1 MNKLVSTFIISSFTA
16 AMGVS
21 VFAADDGGALYLDA
35 GRPVEQRVKDLMS
48 RMTLEEKV
56 GQMCQWVGL
65 EHMRTAS
72 QDLTVDE
79 LSNNTARGFYPGI
92 TEEDVRQMTID
103 GKVGSF
109 LHVLTVKEANQ
120 LQELAMKSRLKI
132 PLIIGIDAI
141 HGNAQVVG
149 TTAYPTSIGQASM
162 FDVGLVEEICRQTA
176 LEMRATGSQ
185 WTFNPNVEVAR
196 DPRWGRVGETFGE
209 DPYLVS
215 LLGVASV
222 RGYQGDGFGKA
233 ENVLACAKHFIGG
246 SQPINGTNGSP
257 TDISERTLRE
267 VFLPPFKATVD
278 AGVYSFMTAHN
289 ELNGVPCHAN
299 PWLMEDIL
307 RKEWGFDGFIVSDW
321 MDIEHIHDLHRTA
334 VDNKDAFYQSVD
346 AGMDMHMH
354 GPEFYERV
362 IELVKEGKLTEA
374 RIDESCRKILA
385 AKFRLGLFEKSFTDE
400 KAAKSVLF
408 NEKHQATA
416 LEAARKS
423 IVLLTND
430 GILPLDEAKYKN
442 VFVTGMNA
450 DNQTILGDWALTQPD
465 ENVIT
470 VLEGLKLVSPDTKF
484 SFADLGWNIGEM
496 DKNKVEQAAKQAAKA
511 DLAIVAVGEYSL
523 RTNWY
528 DKTCGEDCDRSDI
541 NLAGLQQELV
551 ESILATGV
559 PTVVVLVN
567 GRQLG
572 VEWIAGHANALV
584 EAWEPGSL
592 GGQAIAEILYGKVN
606 PSGKLPVTVPRHV
619 GQIQMIYNHK
629 PSMYFHP
636 YAIGESTPLFYFGYG
651 LSYTEYAYSD
661 LTVSSAQMSGDGSVE
676 VSVKVTNTGTT
687 DGEEIVQLYIR
698 DLYSSATRPVKELK
712 DFRRVPLRAGETKTV
727 SFILPAGKLAFYD
740 KKMDYT
746 VEPGDYE
753 IMVGAS
759 SRDEDLMKRIV
770 NVK

>member
-1 MNKLVSTFIISSFTA
+1 MNRIVSTFIISSFA
-16 AMGVS
+16 FVGMSFSAFGKDIYQDPS
-21 VFAADDGGALYLDA
+21 
-35 GRPVEQRVKDLMS
+35 RPVEERVSDLMS

-65 EHMRTAS
+65 EHMRTAA
-72 QDLTVDE
+72 QDLTVDD
-79 LSNNTARGFYPGI
+79 LNNNTARGFYPGI
-92 TEEDVRQMTID
+92 TEEDVEQMTID
-103 GKVGSF
+103 GKIGSF

-120 LQELAMKSRLKI
+120 LQELARKSRLKI

-162 FDVGLVEEICRQTA
+162 FDVDLVEEICRQTA

-215 LLGVASV
+215 LLGAASV
-222 RGYQGDGFGKA
+222 RGYQGNGFGSA

-267 VFLPPFKATVD
+267 VFFPPFKAAVD

-289 ELNGVPCHAN
+289 ELNGIPCHAN

-307 RKEWGFDGFIVSDW
+307 RKEWGFKGFVVSDW
-321 MDIEHIHDLHRTA
+321 MDIEHIHDLHHTA

-354 GPEFYERV
+354 GPEFYEKV
-362 IELVKEGKLTEA
+362 IELVREGKLTEE
-374 RIDESCRKILA
+374 RINESCRKILY
-385 AKFRLGLFEKSFTDE
+385 AKFQLGLFEKPFTDE
-400 KAAKSVLF
+400 KDYKGVLF
-408 NEKHQATA
+408 NEKHKATA

-430 GILPLDEAKYKN
+430 GILPLDGTKYKN

-465 ENVIT
+465 ENVTTI
-470 VLEGLKLVSPDTKF
+470 LEGLKSVSPATEF
-484 SFADLGWNIGEM
+484 SFLDMGWNIRKM
-496 DKNKVEQAAKQAAKA
+496 DKDKVKQAADMAGKA
-511 DLAIVAVGEYSL
+511 DLAIVAIGEYSL
-523 RTNWY
+523 RVNWY

-551 ESILATGV
+551 ESIIKTGV
-559 PTVVVLVN
+559 PTIVVLVN

-572 VEWIAGHANALV
+572 VEWIADHANALV

-592 GGQAIAEILYGKVN
+592 GGQAVAEILYGKVN
-606 PSGKLPVTVPRHV
+606 PSGKLPVTIPRHV

-636 YAIGESTPLFYFGYG
+636 YAIGESTPLFRFGYG
-651 LSYTEYAYSD
+651 LNYTKYEYSD
-661 LTVSSAQMSGDGSVE
+661 LTLSSPEMARNGEVN
-676 VSVKVTNTGTT
+676 VSVRVTNSGGM

-712 DFRRVPLRAGETKTV
+712 DFKRVPLRAGETKTV
-727 SFILPAGKLAFYD
+727 SFILPAEKLAFYD
-740 KKMDYT
+740 KRMNYT
-746 VEPGDYE
+746 VEAGEYE

-759 SRDEDLMKRIV
+759 SSDKDLMKKII

>member
-1 MNKLVSTFIISSFTA
+1 MNRIVSTFIISSFA
-16 AMGVS
+16 FVGMSFSAFGKDIYQDPS
-21 VFAADDGGALYLDA
+21 
-35 GRPVEQRVKDLMS
+35 RPVEERVSDLMS

-65 EHMRTAS
+65 EHMRTAA
-72 QDLTVDE
+72 QDLTVDD
-79 LSNNTARGFYPGI
+79 LNNNTARGFYPGI
-92 TEEDVRQMTID
+92 TEEDVEQMTID
-103 GKVGSF
+103 GKIGSF

-120 LQELAMKSRLKI
+120 LQELARKSRLKI

-162 FDVGLVEEICRQTA
+162 FDVDLVEEICRQTA

-215 LLGVASV
+215 LLGAASV
-222 RGYQGDGFGKA
+222 RGYQGNGFGNA

-267 VFLPPFKATVD
+267 VFFPPFKAAVD

-289 ELNGVPCHAN
+289 ELNGIPCHAN

-307 RKEWGFDGFIVSDW
+307 RKEWGFKGFVVSDW
-321 MDIEHIHDLHRTA
+321 MDIEHIHDLHHTA

-354 GPEFYERV
+354 GPEFYEKV
-362 IELVKEGKLTEA
+362 IELVREGKLTEE
-374 RIDESCRKILA
+374 RINESCRKILY
-385 AKFRLGLFEKSFTDE
+385 AKFQLGLFEKPFTDE
-400 KAAKSVLF
+400 KDYKGVLF
-408 NEKHQATA
+408 NEKHKATA

-430 GILPLDEAKYKN
+430 GILPLDGTKYKN

-465 ENVIT
+465 ENVTTI
-470 VLEGLKLVSPDTKF
+470 LEGLKSVSPATEF
-484 SFADLGWNIGEM
+484 SFLDMGWNIRKM
-496 DKNKVEQAAKQAAKA
+496 DKDKVKQAADMAGKA
-511 DLAIVAVGEYSL
+511 DLAIVAIGEYSL
-523 RTNWY
+523 RVNWY

-551 ESILATGV
+551 ESIIKTGV
-559 PTVVVLVN
+559 PTIVVLVN

-572 VEWIAGHANALV
+572 VEWIADHANALV

-592 GGQAIAEILYGKVN
+592 GGQAVAEILYGKVN
-606 PSGKLPVTVPRHV
+606 PSGKLPVTIPRHV

-636 YAIGESTPLFYFGYG
+636 YAIGESTPLFRFGYG
-651 LSYTEYAYSD
+651 LNYTKYEYSD
-661 LTVSSAQMSGDGSVE
+661 LTLSSPEMARNGEVN
-676 VSVKVTNTGTT
+676 VSVRVTNSGGM

-712 DFRRVPLRAGETKTV
+712 DFKRVPLRAGETKTV
-727 SFILPAGKLAFYD
+727 SFILPAEKLAFYD
-740 KKMDYT
+740 KRMNYT
-746 VEPGDYE
+746 VEAGEYE

-759 SRDEDLMKRIV
+759 SSDKDLMKKII

>member
-1 MNKLVSTFIISSFTA
+1 MNRIVSTFIISSFTFVGMSFSA
-16 AMGVS
+16 FGKDIYQDPS
-21 VFAADDGGALYLDA
+21 
-35 GRPVEQRVKDLMS
+35 RPVEERVSDLMS
-48 RMTLEEKV
+48 RMTLEERV

-65 EHMRTAS
+65 EHMRTAA
-72 QDLTVDE
+72 QDLTVDD
-79 LSNNTARGFYPGI
+79 LNNNTARGFYPGI
-92 TEEDVRQMTID
+92 TEEDVEQMTID
-103 GKVGSF
+103 GKIGSF

-120 LQELAMKSRLKI
+120 LQELARKSRLKI

-162 FDVGLVEEICRQTA
+162 FDVDLVEEICRQTA

-215 LLGVASV
+215 LLGAASV
-222 RGYQGDGFGKA
+222 RGYQGDGFGSA

-267 VFLPPFKATVD
+267 VFFPPFKATVD

-289 ELNGVPCHAN
+289 ELNGIPCHAN

-307 RKEWGFDGFIVSDW
+307 RKEWGFKGFVVSDW
-321 MDIEHIHDLHRTA
+321 MDIEHIHDLHHTA

-354 GPEFYERV
+354 GPEFYEKV
-362 IELVKEGKLTEA
+362 IELVREGKLTEE
-374 RIDESCRKILA
+374 RINESCRKILY
-385 AKFRLGLFEKSFTDE
+385 AKFQLGLFEKPFTDE
-400 KAAKSVLF
+400 KDYKGVLF
-408 NEKHQATA
+408 NEKHKTTA

-430 GILPLDEAKYKN
+430 GILPLDGTKYKN

-465 ENVIT
+465 ENVTTI
-470 VLEGLKLVSPDTKF
+470 LEGLKSVSPATEF
-484 SFADLGWNIGEM
+484 SFLDMGWNIRKM
-496 DKNKVEQAAKQAAKA
+496 DKDKVKQAADMAGKA
-511 DLAIVAVGEYSL
+511 DLAIVAIGEYSL
-523 RTNWY
+523 RVNWY

-551 ESILATGV
+551 ESIIETGV
-559 PTVVVLVN
+559 PTIVVLVN

-572 VEWIAGHANALV
+572 VEWIADHANALV

-592 GGQAIAEILYGKVN
+592 GGQAVAEILYGKVN
-606 PSGKLPVTVPRHV
+606 PSGKLPVTIPRHV

-636 YAIGESTPLFYFGYG
+636 YAIGESTPLFRFGYG
-651 LSYTEYAYSD
+651 LNYTKYEYSD
-661 LTVSSAQMSGDGSVE
+661 LTLSSPEMARNGEVN
-676 VSVKVTNTGTT
+676 VSVRVTNSGGM

-712 DFRRVPLRAGETKTV
+712 DFKRVPLRAGETKTV
-727 SFILPAGKLAFYD
+727 SFILPAEKLAFYD
-740 KKMDYT
+740 KRMNYT
-746 VEPGDYE
+746 VEAGEYE

-759 SRDEDLMKRIV
+759 SSDKDLMKKII

>member
-1 MNKLVSTFIISSFTA
+1 MNRIVSTFIISSFTFV
-16 AMGVS
+16 GVS
-21 VFAADDGGALYLDA
+21 CAAFGKKI
-35 GRPVEQRVKDLMS
+35 EQGPSRSGEERGSDLMS

-65 EHMRTAS
+65 EHMRTAA
-72 QDLTVDE
+72 QDLTVDD
-79 LSNNTARGFYPGI
+79 LNNNTARGFYPGI
-92 TEEDVRQMTID
+92 TEEDVEQMTID
-103 GKVGSF
+103 GKIGSF

-120 LQELAMKSRLKI
+120 LQELARKSRLKI

-162 FDVGLVEEICRQTA
+162 FDVDLVEEICRQTA

-215 LLGVASV
+215 LLGAASV
-222 RGYQGDGFGKA
+222 RGYQGNGFGNA

-267 VFLPPFKATVD
+267 VFFPPFKATVD

-289 ELNGVPCHAN
+289 ELNGIPCHAN

-307 RKEWGFDGFIVSDW
+307 RKEWGFKGFVVSDW
-321 MDIEHIHDLHRTA
+321 MDIEHIHDLHHTA

-354 GPEFYERV
+354 GPEFYEKV
-362 IELVKEGKLTEA
+362 IELVREGKLTEE
-374 RIDESCRKILA
+374 RINESCRKILY
-385 AKFRLGLFEKSFTDE
+385 AKFQLGLFEKPFTDE
-400 KAAKSVLF
+400 KDHKGVLF
-408 NEKHQATA
+408 NEKHKATA

-430 GILPLDEAKYKN
+430 GILPLDGTKYKN

-465 ENVIT
+465 ENVTTI
-470 VLEGLKLVSPDTKF
+470 LEGLKSVAPATEF
-484 SFADLGWNIGEM
+484 SFLDMGWNIRKM
-496 DKNKVEQAAKQAAKA
+496 DKDKVKQAADMAGKA
-511 DLAIVAVGEYSL
+511 DLAIVAIGEYSL
-523 RTNWY
+523 RVNWY

-551 ESILATGV
+551 ESIIETGV
-559 PTVVVLVN
+559 PTIVVLVN

-572 VEWIAGHANALV
+572 VEWIADHANALV

-592 GGQAIAEILYGKVN
+592 GGQAVAEILYGKVN
-606 PSGKLPVTVPRHV
+606 PSGKLPVTIPRHV

-636 YAIGESTPLFYFGYG
+636 YAIGESTPLFRFGYG
-651 LSYTEYAYSD
+651 LNYTKYEYSD
-661 LTVSSAQMSGDGSVE
+661 LTLSSPEMARNGEVN
-676 VSVKVTNTGTT
+676 VSVKVTNSGGM

-712 DFRRVPLRAGETKTV
+712 DFKRVPLRAGETKTV
-727 SFILPAGKLAFYD
+727 SFILPAEKLAFYD
-740 KKMDYT
+740 KRMNYT
-746 VEPGDYE
+746 VEAGEYE

-759 SRDEDLMKRIV
+759 SADKNLMKKII

>member
-1 MNKLVSTFIISSFTA
+1 MNRIVSTFIISSFA
-16 AMGVS
+16 FVGMSFSAFGKDIYQDPS
-21 VFAADDGGALYLDA
+21 
-35 GRPVEQRVKDLMS
+35 RPVEERVSDLMS

-65 EHMRTAS
+65 EHMRTAA
-72 QDLTVDE
+72 QDLTVDD
-79 LSNNTARGFYPGI
+79 LNNNTARGFYPGI
-92 TEEDVRQMTID
+92 TEEDVEQMTID
-103 GKVGSF
+103 GKIGSF

-120 LQELAMKSRLKI
+120 LQELARKSRLKI

-162 FDVGLVEEICRQTA
+162 FDVDLVEEICRQTA

-215 LLGVASV
+215 LLGAASV
-222 RGYQGDGFGKA
+222 RGYQGNGFGNA

-267 VFLPPFKATVD
+267 VFFPPFKATVD

-289 ELNGVPCHAN
+289 ELNGIPCHAN

-307 RKEWGFDGFIVSDW
+307 RKEWGFKGFVVSDW
-321 MDIEHIHDLHRTA
+321 MDIEHIHDLHHTA

-354 GPEFYERV
+354 GPEFYEKV
-362 IELVKEGKLTEA
+362 IELVREEKLTEE
-374 RIDESCRKILA
+374 RINESCRKILY
-385 AKFRLGLFEKSFTDE
+385 AKFQLGLFEKPFTDE
-400 KAAKSVLF
+400 KDYKGVLF
-408 NEKHQATA
+408 NEKHKATA

-430 GILPLDEAKYKN
+430 GILPLDGTKYKN

-465 ENVIT
+465 ENVTTI
-470 VLEGLKLVSPDTKF
+470 LEGLKSVSPATEF
-484 SFADLGWNIGEM
+484 SFLDMGWNIRKM
-496 DKNKVEQAAKQAAKA
+496 DKDKVKQAADMAGKA
-511 DLAIVAVGEYSL
+511 DLAIVAIGEYSL
-523 RTNWY
+523 RVNWY

-551 ESILATGV
+551 ESIIKTGV
-559 PTVVVLVN
+559 PTIVVLVN

-572 VEWIAGHANALV
+572 VEWIADHANALV

-592 GGQAIAEILYGKVN
+592 GGQAVAEILYGKVN
-606 PSGKLPVTVPRHV
+606 PSGKLPVTIPRHV

-636 YAIGESTPLFYFGYG
+636 YAIGESTPLFRFGYG
-651 LSYTEYAYSD
+651 LNYTKYEYSD
-661 LTVSSAQMSGDGSVE
+661 LTLSSPEMARNGEVN
-676 VSVKVTNTGTT
+676 VSVRVTNSGGM

-712 DFRRVPLRAGETKTV
+712 DFKRVPLRAGETKTV
-727 SFILPAGKLAFYD
+727 SFILPAEKLAFYD
-740 KKMDYT
+740 KRMNYT
-746 VEPGDYE
+746 VEAGEYE

-759 SRDEDLMKRIV
+759 SSDKDLMKKII

>member
-1 MNKLVSTFIISSFTA
+1 MNRIVSTFIISSFTFVG
-16 AMGVS
+16 MSFSPFGKNIYQDPSRSVEERVS
-21 VFAADDGGALYLDA
+21 
-35 GRPVEQRVKDLMS
+35 DLMS

-65 EHMRTAS
+65 EHMRTAA
-72 QDLTVDE
+72 QDLTVDD
-79 LSNNTARGFYPGI
+79 LNNNTARGFYPGI
-92 TEEDVRQMTID
+92 TEEDVEQMTID
-103 GKVGSF
+103 GKIGSF

-120 LQELAMKSRLKI
+120 LQELARKSRLKI

-162 FDVGLVEEICRQTA
+162 FDVDLVEEICRQTA

-215 LLGVASV
+215 LLGAASV
-222 RGYQGDGFGKA
+222 RGYQGNGFGNA

-267 VFLPPFKATVD
+267 VFFPPFKATVD

-289 ELNGVPCHAN
+289 ELNGIPCHAN

-307 RKEWGFDGFIVSDW
+307 RKEWGFKGFVVSDW
-321 MDIEHIHDLHRTA
+321 MDIEHIHDLHHTA

-354 GPEFYERV
+354 GPEFYEKV
-362 IELVKEGKLTEA
+362 IELVREGKLTEE
-374 RIDESCRKILA
+374 RINESCRKILY
-385 AKFRLGLFEKSFTDE
+385 AKFQLGLFEKPFTDE
-400 KAAKSVLF
+400 KDHKGVLF
-408 NEKHQATA
+408 NEKHKATA

-430 GILPLDEAKYKN
+430 GILPLDGTKYKN

-465 ENVIT
+465 ENVTTI
-470 VLEGLKLVSPDTKF
+470 LEGLKSVAPATEF
-484 SFADLGWNIGEM
+484 SFLDMGWNIRKM
-496 DKNKVEQAAKQAAKA
+496 DKDKVKQAADMAGKA
-511 DLAIVAVGEYSL
+511 DLAIVAIGEYSL
-523 RTNWY
+523 RVNWY

-551 ESILATGV
+551 ESIIETGV
-559 PTVVVLVN
+559 PTIVVLVN

-572 VEWIAGHANALV
+572 VEWIADHANALV

-592 GGQAIAEILYGKVN
+592 GGQAVAEILYGKVN
-606 PSGKLPVTVPRHV
+606 PSGKLPVTIPRHV

-636 YAIGESTPLFYFGYG
+636 YAIGESTPLFRFGYG
-651 LSYTEYAYSD
+651 LNYTKYEYSD
-661 LTVSSAQMSGDGSVE
+661 LTLSSPEMARNGEVN
-676 VSVKVTNTGTT
+676 VSVKVTNSGGM

-712 DFRRVPLRAGETKTV
+712 DFKRVPLRAGETKTV
-727 SFILPAGKLAFYD
+727 SFILPAEKLAFYD
-740 KKMDYT
+740 KRMNYT
-746 VEPGDYE
+746 VEAGEYE

-759 SRDEDLMKRIV
+759 SADKNLMKKII

>member
-1 MNKLVSTFIISSFTA
+1 
-16 AMGVS
+16 
-21 VFAADDGGALYLDA
+21 
-35 GRPVEQRVKDLMS
+35 
-48 RMTLEEKV
+48 
-56 GQMCQWVGL
+56 
-65 EHMRTAS
+65 
-72 QDLTVDE
+72 
-79 LSNNTARGFYPGI
+79 
-92 TEEDVRQMTID
+92 MTID
-103 GKVGSF
+103 GKIGSF

-120 LQELAMKSRLKI
+120 LQELARKSRLKI

-162 FDVGLVEEICRQTA
+162 FDVDLVEEICRQTA

-215 LLGVASV
+215 LLGAASV
-222 RGYQGDGFGKA
+222 RGYQGNGFGNA

-267 VFLPPFKATVD
+267 VFFPPFKATVD

-289 ELNGVPCHAN
+289 ELNGIPCHAN

-307 RKEWGFDGFIVSDW
+307 RKEWGFKGFVVSDW
-321 MDIEHIHDLHRTA
+321 MDIEHIHDLHHTA

-354 GPEFYERV
+354 GPEFYEKV
-362 IELVKEGKLTEA
+362 IELVREGKLTEE
-374 RIDESCRKILA
+374 RINESCRKILY
-385 AKFRLGLFEKSFTDE
+385 AKFQLGLFEKPFTDE
-400 KAAKSVLF
+400 KDHKGVLF
-408 NEKHQATA
+408 NEKHKATA

-430 GILPLDEAKYKN
+430 GILPLDGTKYKN

-465 ENVIT
+465 ENVTTI
-470 VLEGLKLVSPDTKF
+470 LEGLKSVAPATEF
-484 SFADLGWNIGEM
+484 SFLDMGWNIRKM
-496 DKNKVEQAAKQAAKA
+496 DKDKVKQAADMAGKA
-511 DLAIVAVGEYSL
+511 DLAIVAIGEYSL
-523 RTNWY
+523 RVNWY

-551 ESILATGV
+551 ESIIETGV
-559 PTVVVLVN
+559 PTIVVLVN

-572 VEWIAGHANALV
+572 VEWIADHANALV

-592 GGQAIAEILYGKVN
+592 GGQAVAEILYGKVN
-606 PSGKLPVTVPRHV
+606 PSGKLPVTIPRHV

-636 YAIGESTPLFYFGYG
+636 YAIGESTPLFRFGYG
-651 LSYTEYAYSD
+651 LNYTKYEYSD
-661 LTVSSAQMSGDGSVE
+661 LTLSSPEMARNGEVN
-676 VSVKVTNTGTT
+676 VSVKVTNSGGM

-712 DFRRVPLRAGETKTV
+712 DFKRVPLRAGETKTV
-727 SFILPAGKLAFYD
+727 SFILPAEKLAFYD
-740 KKMDYT
+740 KRMNYT
-746 VEPGDYE
+746 VEAGEYE

-759 SRDEDLMKRIV
+759 SADKNLMKKII

>member
-1 MNKLVSTFIISSFTA
+1 MNRIVSTFIISSFA
-16 AMGVS
+16 FVGMSFSAFGKDIYQDPS
-21 VFAADDGGALYLDA
+21 
-35 GRPVEQRVKDLMS
+35 RPVEERVSDLMS

-65 EHMRTAS
+65 EHMRTAA
-72 QDLTVDE
+72 QDLTVDD
-79 LSNNTARGFYPGI
+79 LNNNTARGFYPGI

-103 GKVGSF
+103 GKIGSF

-120 LQELAMKSRLKI
+120 LQELARKSRLKI

-162 FDVGLVEEICRQTA
+162 FDVDLVEEICRQTA

-215 LLGVASV
+215 LLGAASV
-222 RGYQGDGFGKA
+222 RGYQGDGFGSA

-267 VFLPPFKATVD
+267 VFFPPFKATVD

-289 ELNGVPCHAN
+289 ELNGIPCHAN

-307 RKEWGFDGFIVSDW
+307 RKEWGFKGFVVSDW
-321 MDIEHIHDLHRTA
+321 MDIEHIHDLHHTA

-354 GPEFYERV
+354 GPEFYEKV
-362 IELVKEGKLTEA
+362 IELVREGKLTEE
-374 RIDESCRKILA
+374 RINESCRKILY
-385 AKFRLGLFEKSFTDE
+385 AKFQLGLFEKPFTDE
-400 KAAKSVLF
+400 KDYKGVLF
-408 NEKHQATA
+408 NEKHKATA

-430 GILPLDEAKYKN
+430 GILPLDGAKYKN
-442 VFVTGMNA
+442 IFVTGMNA

-465 ENVIT
+465 ENVTTI
-470 VLEGLKLVSPDTKF
+470 LEGLKSVSPATEF
-484 SFADLGWNIGEM
+484 SFLDMGWNIRKM
-496 DKNKVEQAAKQAAKA
+496 DKDKVKQAADMAGKA
-511 DLAIVAVGEYSL
+511 DLAIVAIGEYSL
-523 RTNWY
+523 RVNWY

-551 ESILATGV
+551 ESIIKTGV
-559 PTVVVLVN
+559 PTIVILVN

-572 VEWIAGHANALV
+572 VEWIADHANALV

-592 GGQAIAEILYGKVN
+592 GGQAVAEILYGKVN
-606 PSGKLPVTVPRHV
+606 PSGKLPVTIPRHV

-636 YAIGESTPLFYFGYG
+636 YAIGESTPLFRFGYG
-651 LSYTEYAYSD
+651 LNYTKYEYSD
-661 LTVSSAQMSGDGSVE
+661 LTLSSPEMARNGEVN
-676 VSVKVTNTGTT
+676 VSVKVTNSGGM

-712 DFRRVPLRAGETKTV
+712 DFKRVPLRAGETKTV
-727 SFILPAGKLAFYD
+727 SFILPAEKLAFYD
-740 KKMDYT
+740 KRMNYT
-746 VEPGDYE
+746 IEAGEYE

-759 SRDEDLMKRIV
+759 SADKDLMKKII

>member
-1 MNKLVSTFIISSFTA
+1 MNRIVSTFIISSFA
-16 AMGVS
+16 FVGMSFSAFGKDIYQDPS
-21 VFAADDGGALYLDA
+21 
-35 GRPVEQRVKDLMS
+35 RPVEERVSDLMS

-65 EHMRTAS
+65 EHMRTAA
-72 QDLTVDE
+72 QDLTVDD
-79 LSNNTARGFYPGI
+79 LNNNTARGFYPGI
-92 TEEDVRQMTID
+92 TEEDVEQMTID
-103 GKVGSF
+103 GKIGSF

-120 LQELAMKSRLKI
+120 LQELARKSRLKI

-162 FDVGLVEEICRQTA
+162 FDVDLVEEICRQTA

-215 LLGVASV
+215 LLGTASV
-222 RGYQGDGFGKA
+222 RGYQGNGFGST

-267 VFLPPFKATVD
+267 VFFPPFKAAVD

-289 ELNGVPCHAN
+289 ELNGIPCHAN

-307 RKEWGFDGFIVSDW
+307 RKEWGFKGFVVSDW
-321 MDIEHIHDLHRTA
+321 MDIEHIHDLHHTA

-354 GPEFYERV
+354 GPEFYEKV
-362 IELVKEGKLTEA
+362 IELVREGKLTEE
-374 RIDESCRKILA
+374 RINESCRKILY
-385 AKFRLGLFEKSFTDE
+385 AKFQLGLFEKPFTDE
-400 KAAKSVLF
+400 KDYKGVLF
-408 NEKHQATA
+408 NEKHKATA

-430 GILPLDEAKYKN
+430 GILPLDGTKYKN

-465 ENVIT
+465 ENVTTI
-470 VLEGLKLVSPDTKF
+470 LEGLKSVSPATEF
-484 SFADLGWNIGEM
+484 SFLDMGWNIRKM
-496 DKNKVEQAAKQAAKA
+496 DKDKVKQAADMAGKA
-511 DLAIVAVGEYSL
+511 DLAIVAIGEYSL
-523 RTNWY
+523 RVNWY

-551 ESILATGV
+551 ESIIKTGV
-559 PTVVVLVN
+559 PTIVVLVN

-572 VEWIAGHANALV
+572 VEWIADHANALV

-592 GGQAIAEILYGKVN
+592 GGQAVAEILYGKVN
-606 PSGKLPVTVPRHV
+606 PSGKLPVTIPRHV

-636 YAIGESTPLFYFGYG
+636 YAIGESTPLFRFGYG
-651 LSYTEYAYSD
+651 LNYTKYEYSD
-661 LTVSSAQMSGDGSVE
+661 LTLSSPEMARNGEVN
-676 VSVKVTNTGTT
+676 VSVRVTNSGGM

-712 DFRRVPLRAGETKTV
+712 DFKRVPLRAGETKTV
-727 SFILPAGKLAFYD
+727 SFILPAEKLAFYD
-740 KKMDYT
+740 KRMNYT
-746 VEPGDYE
+746 VEAGEYE

-759 SRDEDLMKRIV
+759 SSDKDLMKKII

>member
-1 MNKLVSTFIISSFTA
+1 MNRIVSTFIISSFA
-16 AMGVS
+16 FVGMSFSAFGKDIYQDPS
-21 VFAADDGGALYLDA
+21 
-35 GRPVEQRVKDLMS
+35 RPVEERVSDLMS

-65 EHMRTAS
+65 EHMRTAA
-72 QDLTVDE
+72 QDLTVDD
-79 LSNNTARGFYPGI
+79 LNNNTARGFYPGI

-103 GKVGSF
+103 GKIGSF

-120 LQELAMKSRLKI
+120 LQELARKSRLKI

-162 FDVGLVEEICRQTA
+162 FDVDLVEEICRQTA

-215 LLGVASV
+215 LLGAASV
-222 RGYQGDGFGKA
+222 RGYQGDGFGSA

-246 SQPINGTNGSP
+246 SQPIIGTNGSP

-267 VFLPPFKATVD
+267 VFFPPFKATVD

-289 ELNGVPCHAN
+289 ELNGIPCHAN

-307 RKEWGFDGFIVSDW
+307 RKEWGFKGFVVSDW
-321 MDIEHIHDLHRTA
+321 MDIEHIHDLHHTA

-354 GPEFYERV
+354 GPEFYEKV
-362 IELVKEGKLTEA
+362 IELVREGKLTEE
-374 RIDESCRKILA
+374 RINESCRKILY
-385 AKFRLGLFEKSFTDE
+385 AKFQLGLFEKPFTDE
-400 KAAKSVLF
+400 KDYKGVLF
-408 NEKHQATA
+408 NEKHKATA

-430 GILPLDEAKYKN
+430 GILPLDGAKYKN
-442 VFVTGMNA
+442 IFVTGMNA

-465 ENVIT
+465 ENVTTI
-470 VLEGLKLVSPDTKF
+470 LEGLKSVSPATEF
-484 SFADLGWNIGEM
+484 SFLDMGWNIRKM
-496 DKNKVEQAAKQAAKA
+496 DKDKVKQAADMAGKA
-511 DLAIVAVGEYSL
+511 DLAIVAIGEYSL
-523 RTNWY
+523 RVNWY

-551 ESILATGV
+551 ESIIKTGV
-559 PTVVVLVN
+559 PTIVILVN

-572 VEWIAGHANALV
+572 VEWIADHANALV

-592 GGQAIAEILYGKVN
+592 GGQAVAEILYGKVN
-606 PSGKLPVTVPRHV
+606 PSGKLPVTIPRHV

-636 YAIGESTPLFYFGYG
+636 YAIGESTPLFRFGYG
-651 LSYTEYAYSD
+651 LNYTKYEYSD
-661 LTVSSAQMSGDGSVE
+661 LTLSSPEMARNGEVN
-676 VSVKVTNTGTT
+676 VSVKVTNSGGM

-712 DFRRVPLRAGETKTV
+712 DFKRVPLRAGETKTV
-727 SFILPAGKLAFYD
+727 SFILPAEKLAFYD
-740 KKMDYT
+740 KRMNYT
-746 VEPGDYE
+746 IEAGEYE

-759 SRDEDLMKRIV
+759 SADKDLMKKII